1 MCACS
6 LEDQLYPRLTQQRRG
21 SREREGIVPLRSA
34 LMRSY
39 LQYCVQVWGPQHK
52 KSAEL
57 LDWLQRKVRMMIRG
71 NSPMNKERRF
81 RLDVRRKFFTERLP
95 RVVDAPS
102 LEAFKAKLDGALG
115 RLNWC
120 LI

>member
-81 RLDVRRKFFTERLP
+81 RLDVRLDIRG
-95 RVVDAPS
+95 
-102 LEAFKAKLDGALG
+102 EAFSVRG
-115 RLNWC
+115 W
-120 LI
+120 